1 MKLLA
6 VRRLLRIQ
14 RVVIRY
20 RLDDLILEL
29 PMLPWWLR
37 LLGATLPWRW
47 LPRRK
52 LELTRGARLRL
63 ALQDLGPIFI
73 KFGQI
78 LSTRRDLLPDDIAN
92 ELAWLQDKVPPF
104 PPELAVKRIE
114 EQLGAKIEQVFA
126 RFEREPLASAS
137 VAQVHAARLKSGEE
151 VVVKVIRPNL
161 EPVIRSDIAWLF
173 ILARLAERVSSEARR
188 LHPVEVVSDYEKTIV
203 DELDLLREAANASQ
217 LRRNFEG
224 SPLLYVPQVYWDWCR
239 PKVLVMERIYGIPVT
254 DLETLRDQRTDF
266 KALAERGVEIFFTQ
280 VFRDSFFH
288 ADMHPGNIFVSTRA
302 PWSPQYIAV
311 DCGIVGSLTDED
323 QDYLARNL
331 IAFFKRDYRKVAQLH
346 IDSGWV
352 PAETKVND
360 FEAAIRTVCEPIFEK
375 PLKDISFGQV
385 LLRLFQTARRFNM
398 EIQPQLVL
406 LQKTL
411 LNIGR
416 VDGLSREELHER
428 MGKVAALGD
437 RRIHHEFLELLIAS
451 GYDPFELCEFP
462 RSVNWGDVA
471 ALWALAGEVG
481 LPEVIQDNVAKGGG
495 VPAGTL
501 ATVVAINAATEST
514 SKRGMRDWYEET
526 ALDDLTGL
534 AGESVEE
541 HNIYSCMDS
550 LTEDA
555 ISSIERALVEALV
568 ETYKIPLDVLL
579 YDLTSTFLYGKM
591 CPLGARGYSRD
602 HRGDLKQLVL
612 AVAVT
617 REYGFPVKHWLY
629 PGNTTDVTTL
639 PRLAADFKELHGRHV
654 LMLVFDRGAL
664 SEKNV
669 KVLDGEKYQFLCG
682 LKRGDTAVKEVIRA
696 VRDGGEFELVK
707 EAKYDGGDT
716 GFVWGSA
723 TLAELYGKER
733 RVVVCY
739 SEAQMAHEVIAQK
752 KAIHDA
758 ALALREVEGLCR
770 ERRYRHDSLVVKIHE
785 STVGVKGFFEV
796 EYEDVKEGFE
806 LRYGRRPSACREVRW
821 WKADTVRWNLSS

>member
-411 LNIGR
+411 LNIEGLGR
-416 VDGLSREELHER
+416 QLYPELDLW
-428 MGKVAALGD
+428 ATAQP
-437 RRIHHEFLELLIAS
+437 FLERWMRERVSPKQLLRNFQQQVEQVPHLSQMARDTLERLSQPHAHNAPPPEWKGSRHDWLGRLVGAVLLVGSLAS
-451 GYDPFELCEFP
+451 GERLEHWPSTSGWL
-462 RSVNWGDVA
+462 
-471 ALWALAGEVG
+471 ALVYLILFGSIIAFSAYQYL
-481 LPEVIQDNVAKGGG
+481 LRNVR
-495 VPAGTL
+495 PA
-501 ATVVAINAATEST
+501 AATS
-514 SKRGMRDWYEET
+514 Y
-526 ALDDLTGL
+526 AY
-534 AGESVEE
+534 V
-541 HNIYSCMDS
+541 N
-550 LTEDA
+550 
-555 ISSIERALVEALV
+555 
-568 ETYKIPLDVLL
+568 P
-579 YDLTSTFLYGKM
+579 
-591 CPLGARGYSRD
+591 
-602 HRGDLKQLVL
+602 
-612 AVAVT
+612 AVAVLL
-617 REYGFPVKHWLY
+617 G
-629 PGNTTDVTTL
+629 TL
-639 PRLAADFKELHGRHV
+639 FAGERIGGIEGLA
-654 LMLVFDRGAL
+654 MLVIISA
-664 SEKNV
+664 V
-669 KVLDGEKYQFLCG
+669 VLIG
-682 LKRGDTAVKEVIRA
+682 LPQWRA
-696 VRDGGEFELVK
+696 SR
-707 EAKYDGGDT
+707 
-716 GFVWGSA
+716 
-723 TLAELYGKER
+723 
-733 RVVVCY
+733 
-739 SEAQMAHEVIAQK
+739 
-752 KAIHDA
+752 A
-758 ALALREVEGLCR
+758 AA
-770 ERRYRHDSLVVKIHE
+770 
-785 STVGVKGFFEV
+785 
-796 EYEDVKEGFE
+796 
-806 LRYGRRPSACREVRW
+806 
-821 WKADTVRWNLSS
+821 